1 MIDGSYANV
10 LITGGTSGI
19 GAGLA
24 ARFLEVGANVLVTGR
39 NQGKLAAMAKR
50 HPGLLT
56 FESDIGRPEDREALA
71 NHALNVLPGLNIVI
85 NNAGIQRRIALS
97 EDTAPWSERQAE
109 INMLLAGPVH
119 LNALLIPALLDSGQA
134 GAIVNVTSGGAY
146 IPQPFAPVY
155 SACKAAL
162 HSYTVT
168 LRHSLR
174 NTPIHVI
181 ELIPPAVATGLAGPG
196 NNHGATVDDFCNT
209 VFPQLLRQD
218 LVEVGYGITASDQFE
233 AAKKPYKEMFASFSN
248 RFPTAAYAS
257 R

>member
-1 MIDGSYANV
+1 MLDRSQASV

-24 ARFLEVGANVLVTGR
+24 TRFLDVGAIVLVTGR
-39 NQGKLAAMAKR
+39 NREKLAAMMER
-50 HPGLLT
+50 YPGLLT
-56 FESDIGRPEDREALA
+56 FESDIGHPEDREALA
-71 NHALNVLPGLNIVI
+71 NHACDVLPGLNIVI

-97 EDTAPWSERQAE
+97 EDTAQWSERQAE
-109 INMLLAGPVH
+109 INMLFAGPVH
-119 LNALLIPALLDSGQA
+119 LNALLIPALLDRGQE
-134 GAIVNVTSGGAY
+134 GTIINVTSGGAY

-174 NTPIHVI
+174 DTLIRVV

-196 NNHGATVDDFCNT
+196 NNHGAPVDNFCDT
-209 VFPQLLRQD
+209 VFPQLFHRD
-218 LVEVGYGITASDQFE
+218 LVEVGYGITASNQFE
-233 AAKKPYKEMFASFSN
+233 AAKKPYRDMFASFSD

-257 R
+257 

>member
-1 MIDGSYANV
+1 MDISRASV

-24 ARFLEVGANVLVTGR
+24 TRFLAVGAKVLVTGR
-39 NQGKLAAMAKR
+39 DQEKLTVMANS

-56 FESDIGRPEDREALA
+56 FESDIGHPEDREALA
-71 NHALNVLPGLNIVI
+71 KHVREMMPGLNIVI
-85 NNAGIQRRIALS
+85 NNAGIQRRIAFS

-109 INMLLAGPVH
+109 IDVLLAGPVH
-119 LNALLIPALLDSGQA
+119 LNALLTPTLLDGVQA
-134 GAIVNVTSGGAY
+134 GLIVNVTSGGAY
-146 IPQPFAPVY
+146 VPQPFAPVY

-174 NTPIHVI
+174 NTSIHVV

-196 NNHGATVDDFCNT
+196 KNHGANLDDFCDM
-209 VFPQLLRQD
+209 VFPQLTRRD
-218 LVEVGYGITASDQFE
+218 LDEVGYGFTASDQFE
-233 AAKKPYKEMFASFSN
+233 AAQKPYKEMFASFAD
-248 RFPTAAYAS
+248 RFPTAAYES
-257 R
+257 Q